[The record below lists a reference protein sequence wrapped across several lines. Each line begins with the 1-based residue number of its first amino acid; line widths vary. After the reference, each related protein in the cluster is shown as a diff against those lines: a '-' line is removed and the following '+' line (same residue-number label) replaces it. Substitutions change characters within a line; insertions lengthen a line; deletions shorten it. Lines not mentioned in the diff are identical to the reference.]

1 MSACGGCHLNVKET
15 AHMAKKTSTRT
26 SAANGTTL
34 VQRQKSNRFNLK
46 IVLLELKALYPILSS
61 QMDDETREVTEKT
74 LLNCAMK
81 LEVIAR
87 YFADKQPTVSDN
99 TSQGVAN
106 V

>member
-1 MSACGGCHLNVKET
+1 
-15 AHMAKKTSTRT
+15 MAKRTNTR

-61 QMDDETREVTEKT
+61 DMDDETREVTEKT
-74 LLNCAMK
+74 LVNCAMK

-87 YFADKQPTVSDN
+87 FFAHKPQPS
-99 TSQGVAN
+99 AN
-106 V
+106 SSSTTEPSNV

>member
-1 MSACGGCHLNVKET
+1 
-15 AHMAKKTSTRT
+15 MAKRSSSKP
-26 SAANGTTL
+26 ALNGTTL

-61 QMDDETREVTEKT
+61 EMDDETREVTEKT

-87 YFADKQPTVSDN
+87 FFAKPAKSSDN
-99 TSQGVAN
+99 ATQEVAN

>member
-1 MSACGGCHLNVKET
+1 
-15 AHMAKKTSTRT
+15 MARKTSSR
-26 SAANGTTL
+26 AALNGTTL

-61 QMDDETREVTEKT
+61 EMDEETRDVTEKT

-87 YFADKQPTVSDN
+87 FFAHKPQPAATNPTAGEN
-99 TSQGVAN
+99 TN